1 MGSWREL
8 VDEGGDWLRLLSG
21 KMGGEGAIQAVFVL
35 ILQATLA
42 EPNFR
47 VSKCVSTIVSC
58 CNPGQP
64 AGQHP
69 FRCFEVNE
77 CAGLYW
83 EGKNACSGSTVARAI
98 AALSNVETRVAHVD
112 DTRVEIEIEHQSV
125 KTVEQPQNKVGDDT
139 LEVLEVMGPN
149 KVEID
154 IVEEKV
160 VRPNEVQVTEI
171 KKKFK
176 RPFTGR
182 RKNGRRRNRWR
193 GNRNLPNCK
202 NLKNHQ
208 IHLKPG
214 QRVRPKVHP
223 ASNKNYLTIGGIAG
237 PLNIFCPPS

>member
-35 ILQATLA
+35 ILQPAFA

-112 DTRVEIEIEHQSV
+112 DTRVEIEIGHQSV
-125 KTVEQPQNKVGDDT
+125 KTIYQSQNKVGDDT

-154 IVEEKV
+154 IVQE
-160 VRPNEVQVTEI
+160 TEI

-193 GNRNLPNCK
+193 GNRNLPDCK

-223 ASNKNYLTIGGIAG
+223 ASNKNYLTIGSLAG

>member
-1 MGSWREL
+1 MG
-8 VDEGGDWLRLLSG
+8 
-21 KMGGEGAIQAVFVL
+21 AF
-35 ILQATLA
+35 A

-112 DTRVEIEIEHQSV
+112 DTRVEI
-125 KTVEQPQNKVGDDT
+125 
-139 LEVLEVMGPN
+139 
-149 KVEID
+149 D

-182 RKNGRRRNRWR
+182 R
-193 GNRNLPNCK
+193 
-202 NLKNHQ
+202 
-208 IHLKPG
+208 
-214 QRVRPKVHP
+214 
-223 ASNKNYLTIGGIAG
+223 
-237 PLNIFCPPS
+237 

>member
-98 AALSNVETRVAHVD
+98 AALSNVESRVAHVD

-125 KTVEQPQNKVGDDT
+125 KTIDQPENKVGDDT

-149 KVEID
+149 EVEID

-176 RPFTGR
+176 GLLLDAEKIDGEEIDGGVTEI
-182 RKNGRRRNRWR
+182 
-193 GNRNLPNCK
+193 C
-202 NLKNHQ
+202 Q
-208 IHLKPG
+208 IAK
-214 QRVRPKVHP
+214 
-223 ASNKNYLTIGGIAG
+223 T
-237 PLNIFCPPS
+237 

>member
-8 VDEGGDWLRLLSG
+8 VDEGGDRLRLLSG
-21 KMGGEGAIQAVFVL
+21 KMGGGGAIQAVFVL
-35 ILQATLA
+35 MLQATLA
-42 EPNFR
+42 KPNFR

-125 KTVEQPQNKVGDDT
+125 KTVDQSQNKVG
-139 LEVLEVMGPN
+139 V
-149 KVEID
+149 D

-160 VRPNEVQVTEI
+160 VRPNEVQLTEI

>member
-8 VDEGGDWLRLLSG
+8 VDEGRDWLSLLSG

-35 ILQATLA
+35 ILQPAFA

-112 DTRVEIEIEHQSV
+112 DTRVEIEIEH
-125 KTVEQPQNKVGDDT
+125 
-139 LEVLEVMGPN
+139 
-149 KVEID
+149 
-154 IVEEKV
+154 VEEKV

-223 ASNKNYLTIGGIAG
+223 ASNKNY
-237 PLNIFCPPS
+237 

>member
-8 VDEGGDWLRLLSG
+8 VDEGGDWLSLLSG
-21 KMGGEGAIQAVFVL
+21 KMGGGGAIQAVFVL

-112 DTRVEIEIEHQSV
+112 DTRVEIEI
-125 KTVEQPQNKVGDDT
+125 
-139 LEVLEVMGPN
+139 
-149 KVEID
+149 
-154 IVEEKV
+154 VEEKV
-160 VRPNEVQVTEI
+160 LRPNEVQVTEI

>member
-1 MGSWREL
+1 MGSSCRQ
-8 VDEGGDWLRLLSG
+8 DADHLRPISLSG
-21 KMGGEGAIQAVFVL
+21 MMMGGGGAIQAVFVL
-35 ILQATLA
+35 ILQLALA

-112 DTRVEIEIEHQSV
+112 DTRVE
-125 KTVEQPQNKVGDDT
+125 
-139 LEVLEVMGPN
+139 
-149 KVEID
+149 VEID

-171 KKKFK
+171 KKRFK
-176 RPFTGR
+176 RPFT
-182 RKNGRRRNRWR
+182 
-193 GNRNLPNCK
+193 
-202 NLKNHQ
+202 
-208 IHLKPG
+208 
-214 QRVRPKVHP
+214 
-223 ASNKNYLTIGGIAG
+223 
-237 PLNIFCPPS
+237 

>member
-8 VDEGGDWLRLLSG
+8 VDEGGDWLSLLSG

-35 ILQATLA
+35 ILQAALA

-112 DTRVEIEIEHQSV
+112 DTRVEIEI
-125 KTVEQPQNKVGDDT
+125 
-139 LEVLEVMGPN
+139 
-149 KVEID
+149 
-154 IVEEKV
+154 VEEKV

-182 RKNGRRRNRWR
+182 R
-193 GNRNLPNCK
+193 
-202 NLKNHQ
+202 
-208 IHLKPG
+208 
-214 QRVRPKVHP
+214 
-223 ASNKNYLTIGGIAG
+223 
-237 PLNIFCPPS
+237 

>member
-8 VDEGGDWLRLLSG
+8 VDEGGGWLRLLSG

-125 KTVEQPQNKVGDDT
+125 KTIDQPENKVGDDT

-154 IVEEKV
+154 IVQEKV
-160 VRPNEVQVTEI
+160 QKAFYWTQ
-171 KKKFK
+171 KKWTAKK
-176 RPFTGR
+176 
-182 RKNGRRRNRWR
+182 
-193 GNRNLPNCK
+193 
-202 NLKNHQ
+202 
-208 IHLKPG
+208 
-214 QRVRPKVHP
+214 
-223 ASNKNYLTIGGIAG
+223 
-237 PLNIFCPPS
+237 

>member
-35 ILQATLA
+35 ILQPAFA

-112 DTRVEIEIEHQSV
+112 DTRVE
-125 KTVEQPQNKVGDDT
+125 
-139 LEVLEVMGPN
+139 
-149 KVEID
+149 VEID

-171 KKKFK
+171 KKRFK
-176 RPFTGR
+176 RPFT
-182 RKNGRRRNRWR
+182 
-193 GNRNLPNCK
+193 
-202 NLKNHQ
+202 
-208 IHLKPG
+208 
-214 QRVRPKVHP
+214 
-223 ASNKNYLTIGGIAG
+223 
-237 PLNIFCPPS
+237 

>member
-8 VDEGGDWLRLLSG
+8 VDEGGDRLRLLSG
-21 KMGGEGAIQAVFVL
+21 KMGGEGAIQAEFVL
-35 ILQATLA
+35 ILQAALA

-47 VSKCVSTIVSC
+47 VSKCVPTIVSC

-125 KTVEQPQNKVGDDT
+125 KTIDQPENKVGDDT

-149 KVEID
+149 EVEID

-160 VRPNEVQVTEI
+160 VRPNE
-171 KKKFK
+171 
-176 RPFTGR
+176 
-182 RKNGRRRNRWR
+182 GRRRNRWR

-202 NLKNHQ
+202 NLKDHQ

>member
-21 KMGGEGAIQAVFVL
+21 KMGGGGAIQAVFVL
-35 ILQATLA
+35 ILQPALA

-125 KTVEQPQNKVGDDT
+125 KTIDQPQNKVGDDT

-237 PLNIFCPPS
+237 PSNIFCPPS